1 MARVCWFAG
10 SLCFLFDNDR
20 NSILSFLAFFIKP
33 TSFSNFFLH
42 LLCFLFLRAFLTTV
56 EKIVINCSVAKLI
69 VFFSSPNEVS
79 RNESI
84 MFST

>member
-20 NSILSFLAFFIKP
+20 NSILSFWHSLSNQPALAIFFF
-33 TSFSNFFLH
+33 TSVMFS
-42 LLCFLFLRAFLTTV
+42 FLRAFLTTV
-56 EKIVINCSVAKLI
+56 ETIVINCSVAKLI